1 MTISSTTRIAGPFI
15 GNGTASVLPF
25 TFKVFAAADLDV
37 VRLNTSTGVETTLVL
52 TTDYTVALNIDQD
65 SNPGGT
71 VTLVAGPLATGF
83 TLTITSD
90 IANLQPTDLTNQG
103 GFYPEVITD
112 SFDRATIQIQQ
123 MAGDVSRSIKA
134 PISDGSPDMELPA
147 ASVRANTFLAFDANG
162 VPTVQT
168 AGGSGTPTSITRQV
182 FSGTGSQTVFT
193 LASDP
198 GGAGNSAQVF
208 IGGVYQQRN
217 TYTIAGTT
225 LTFNQ
230 APVAGTNNI
239 EFVNFLIGSGSNG
252 VGIVTL
258 TGDVTGSGTGTV
270 PATVAAN
277 AVTFAKMQTIATDR
291 LLGRD
296 SLLTGNVEQL
306 TVGGGVEFTGSG
318 GIQTSAFTGDV
329 TKAAGGTAT
338 TIANSAVTMA
348 KISATGTP
356 SASTFLRGDGSWQ
369 AVPALTDGDKGDIT
383 VSGSGATWTID
394 NGVVTVAKISATG
407 TPGSGNFLRGDGSW
421 STATASIADAD
432 YGDITVSSSGTVWTI
447 DNGVV
452 TYAKMQDVSATDR
465 LLGRDTAGAGDV
477 EELTVSGGIEFT
489 GSGGLQ
495 TSAFT
500 GNVTKTAGGTTLTI
514 ANGVVAPAML
524 TTGGP
529 SWTSGG
535 DVTVT
540 GDITVTGNDIKSSSA
555 TAITLSST
563 DVAIAGDLTVTGN
576 DIKSS
581 TATALTLSGADV
593 TVAGDLT
600 VTGNDIKSSSATA
613 MSMSGADVSMQG
625 NTSFKNYTEGVV
637 AIGTVGASHTFD
649 LANGT
654 VQTATLTSGTA
665 ATFTMPTATAG
676 KSFVFFVKQPASGST
691 TTATFTG
698 VKWSG
703 GTAPTITATLGRL
716 DVISFFADGTNW
728 YGSFIQNFTP

>member
-1 MTISSTTRIAGPFI
+1 
-15 GNGTASVLPF
+15 
-25 TFKVFAAADLDV
+25 
-37 VRLNTSTGVETTLVL
+37 
-52 TTDYTVALNIDQD
+52 
-65 SNPGGT
+65 
-71 VTLVAGPLATGF
+71 
-83 TLTITSD
+83 
-90 IANLQPTDLTNQG
+90 
-103 GFYPEVITD
+103 
-112 SFDRATIQIQQ
+112 
-123 MAGDVSRSIKA
+123 
-134 PISDGSPDMELPA
+134 
-147 ASVRANTFLAFDANG
+147 
-162 VPTVQT
+162 
-168 AGGSGTPTSITRQV
+168 
-182 FSGTGSQTVFT
+182 
-193 LASDP
+193 
-198 GGAGNSAQVF
+198 
-208 IGGVYQQRN
+208 VYQQRN

-277 AVTFAKMQTIATDR
+277 AVTFAKMQQIATDR

-338 TIANSAVTMA
+338 TIANGAVTMA

-356 SASTFLRGDGSWQ
+356 GSGNFLRGDGSWQ

-383 VSGSGATWTID
+383 VSASGATWTID
-394 NGVVTVAKISATG
+394 NSTVTVAKISATG
-407 TPGSGNFLRGDGSW
+407 TPGSGNFLRGDGQW
-421 STATASIADAD
+421 ATATASIADGD
-432 YGDITVSSSGTVWTI
+432 KGDITVSSSGSVWTI
-447 DNGVV
+447 DNDVV
-452 TYAKMQDVSATDR
+452 TYAKMQNVSATDR

-477 EELTVSGGIEFT
+477 EELTVGGGIEFT

-500 GNVTKTAGGTTLTI
+500 GNVTKSAGGTSTTI

-637 AIGTVGASHTFD
+637 AIGTVGASHTFV
-649 LANGT
+649 LTNGT
-654 VQTATLTSGTA
+654 VQTATLTSATA
-665 ATFTMPTATAG
+665 CTFTMPTATAG
-676 KSFVFFVKQPASGST
+676 KSFVVLLKQPASGST

>member
-1 MTISSTTRIAGPFI
+1 
-15 GNGTASVLPF
+15 
-25 TFKVFAAADLDV
+25 
-37 VRLNTSTGVETTLVL
+37 
-52 TTDYTVALNIDQD
+52 
-65 SNPGGT
+65 
-71 VTLVAGPLATGF
+71 
-83 TLTITSD
+83 
-90 IANLQPTDLTNQG
+90 
-103 GFYPEVITD
+103 
-112 SFDRATIQIQQ
+112 
-123 MAGDVSRSIKA
+123 
-134 PISDGSPDMELPA
+134 
-147 ASVRANTFLAFDANG
+147 
-162 VPTVQT
+162 
-168 AGGSGTPTSITRQV
+168 
-182 FSGTGSQTVFT
+182 
-193 LASDP
+193 
-198 GGAGNSAQVF
+198 
-208 IGGVYQQRN
+208 
-217 TYTIAGTT
+217 
-225 LTFNQ
+225 
-230 APVAGTNNI
+230 
-239 EFVNFLIGSGSNG
+239 
-252 VGIVTL
+252 
-258 TGDVTGSGTGTV
+258 
-270 PATVAAN
+270 VAAN
-277 AVTFAKMQTIATDR
+277 AVTFAKMQQIATDR

-296 SLLTGNVEQL
+296 SLLTGDIEQL

-338 TIANSAVTMA
+338 TIANGAVTMA

-356 SASTFLRGDGSWQ
+356 GSGNFLRGDGSWQ

-383 VSGSGATWTID
+383 VSASGATWTID
-394 NGVVTVAKISATG
+394 NSVVTVAKLSATG
-407 TPGSGNFLRGDGSW
+407 TPSASTFLRGDGAW
-421 STATASIADAD
+421 QAPTATIADGD
-432 YGDITVSSSGTVWTI
+432 KGDITVSSSGSVWTI
-447 DNGVV
+447 DNDVV
-452 TYAKMQDVSATDR
+452 TYAKMQNVSATDR

-477 EELTVSGGIEFT
+477 EELTVGGGIEFT

-500 GNVTKTAGGTTLTI
+500 GNVTKSAGGTSTTI

-555 TAITLSST
+555 TAITMSGANVT
-563 DVAIAGDLTVTGN
+563 VAGDLTVTGN
-576 DIKSS
+576 DISS
-581 TATALTLSGADV
+581 SSAVALTLAGADV

-637 AIGTVGASHTFD
+637 AIGTVGATHTFD
-649 LANGT
+649 LTNGT

-676 KSFVFFVKQPASGST
+676 KSFVFLVKQPASGST

-703 GTAPTITATLGRL
+703 GTGPTITATLGRL

>member
-15 GNGTASVLPF
+15 GNGTASAFPVA
-25 TFKVFAAADLDV
+25 FKVFTAGDIDV

-277 AVTFAKMQTIATDR
+277 AVTFAKMQQIATDR

>member
-1 MTISSTTRIAGPFI
+1 MTISSTTRIAGPFV
-15 GNGTASVLPF
+15 GNGTASAFPVA
-25 TFKVFAAADLDV
+25 FKVFTAGDIDV

-123 MAGDVSRSIKA
+123 LAGDVSRSIKV
-134 PISDGSPDMELPA
+134 PLSDSTFDMELPGALARANSFVAFDGNGALTTQA
-147 ASVRANTFLAFDANG
+147 ASSSAA
-162 VPTVQT
+162 
-168 AGGSGTPTSITRQV
+168 PTSITRQV
-182 FSGTGSQTVFT
+182 FSGTGSQTIFA
-193 LASDP
+193 LGSDP

-217 TYTIAGTT
+217 TYTISGST
-225 LTFNQ
+225 LTFSQ

-277 AVTFAKMQTIATDR
+277 AVTFAKMQQIATDR

-296 SLLTGNVEQL
+296 SLLTGDVEQL

-338 TIANSAVTMA
+338 TIADGAVTMA

-356 SASTFLRGDGSWQ
+356 GSGNFLRGDGSWQ

-383 VSGSGATWTID
+383 VSASGATWTID
-394 NGVVTVAKISATG
+394 NGTVTVAKISATG

-447 DNGVV
+447 DNDVV
-452 TYAKMQDVSATDR
+452 TYAKMQNVSATDR

-477 EELTVSGGIEFT
+477 EELTVGGGIEFT

-500 GNVTKTAGGTTLTI
+500 GNVTKSAGGTSTTI

-524 TTGGP
+524 TTGAP
-529 SWTSGG
+529 SWVSGG

-555 TAITLSST
+555 TAITMSGANVT
-563 DVAIAGDLTVTGN
+563 VAGDLTVTGN
-576 DIKSS
+576 DISS
-581 TATALTLSGADV
+581 SSAVALTLAGADV

-654 VQTATLTSGTA
+654 VQTATLTSATA

-676 KSFVFFVKQPASGST
+676 KSFVFLLKQPASGST

-703 GTAPTITATLGRL
+703 GTAPTITATLDRL

>member
-1 MTISSTTRIAGPFI
+1 
-15 GNGTASVLPF
+15 
-25 TFKVFAAADLDV
+25 
-37 VRLNTSTGVETTLVL
+37 
-52 TTDYTVALNIDQD
+52 
-65 SNPGGT
+65 
-71 VTLVAGPLATGF
+71 
-83 TLTITSD
+83 
-90 IANLQPTDLTNQG
+90 
-103 GFYPEVITD
+103 
-112 SFDRATIQIQQ
+112 
-123 MAGDVSRSIKA
+123 
-134 PISDGSPDMELPA
+134 
-147 ASVRANTFLAFDANG
+147 
-162 VPTVQT
+162 
-168 AGGSGTPTSITRQV
+168 
-182 FSGTGSQTVFT
+182 
-193 LASDP
+193 
-198 GGAGNSAQVF
+198 
-208 IGGVYQQRN
+208 
-217 TYTIAGTT
+217 
-225 LTFNQ
+225 
-230 APVAGTNNI
+230 
-239 EFVNFLIGSGSNG
+239 
-252 VGIVTL
+252 
-258 TGDVTGSGTGTV
+258 
-270 PATVAAN
+270 
-277 AVTFAKMQTIATDR
+277 
-291 LLGRD
+291 
-296 SLLTGNVEQL
+296 
-306 TVGGGVEFTGSG
+306 
-318 GIQTSAFTGDV
+318 
-329 TKAAGGTAT
+329 
-338 TIANSAVTMA
+338 MA

-356 SASTFLRGDGSWQ
+356 GSGNFLRGDGSWQ

-383 VSGSGATWTID
+383 VSASGATWTID

-407 TPGSGNFLRGDGSW
+407 TPGSGNFLRGDGQW
-421 STATASIADAD
+421 ATATASVADGD
-432 YGDITVSSSGTVWTI
+432 KGDITVSSSGSVWTI
-447 DNGVV
+447 DNDVV
-452 TYAKMQDVSATDR
+452 TYAKMQNVSATDR
-465 LLGRDTAGAGDV
+465 LLGRDTAGAGDVEELTVGGGIEFTGTGIQTSAFTGDVTKSAGGTSTTIANDAVTFAKMQNITTDRLLGRDTASTGDV

-500 GNVTKTAGGTTLTI
+500 GNVTKSAGGTTLTI

-555 TAITLSST
+555 TAITM
-563 DVAIAGDLTVTGN
+563 
-576 DIKSS
+576 
-581 TATALTLSGADV
+581 SGADV

-613 MSMSGADVSMQG
+613 ITMSGANVAMQG
-625 NTSFKNYTEGVV
+625 NTEFKNYTEGVV

-676 KSFVFFVKQPASGST
+676 KSFVFLVKQPASGST